1 MHTIRGLQAEWT
13 PPLWGLGVPSTE
25 WTACART
32 QLEYGTKLVGAS
44 RGYWVVDLFPEAGE
58 AIATFHSAD
67 GSGDGS
73 SGRDPGEEDPGA
85 EGPAESGEVAARRAR
100 TRVRRYCAANRLN
113 RLATLTYRGEGC
125 HDQIVLRAHVAGFFR
140 RLRYEL
146 GRGPFPY
153 LWTAE
158 WHKSGHGLHGHFA
171 VGRYVPR
178 TAIEDAWPHGF
189 VHIKL
194 LGDLP
199 YATSSLDQAR
209 RAARYLSKYV
219 GKAFAEHEPGLHR
232 YEVAQGFA
240 PRREGSSGRTSEEVV
255 AWAIGRMGR
264 VPQFVQ
270 PSTEWYDY
278 QGPSAV
284 FLSWT

>member
-1 MHTIRGLQAEWT
+1 
-13 PPLWGLGVPSTE
+13 VPQTE
-25 WTACART
+25 WTKCSRT
-32 QLEYGTKLVGAS
+32 QLEYGTKLVGVS
-44 RGYWVVDLFPEAGE
+44 RGYWGVALVPEAGE

-67 GSGDGS
+67 AGGAGGGVGCDA
-73 SGRDPGEEDPGA
+73 EEA
-85 EGPAESGEVAARRAR
+85 SRVASRRAR
-100 TRVRRYCAANRLN
+100 TCVRRYCAANRLN
-113 RLATLTYRGEGC
+113 RLGTLTYRGDGC
-125 HDQIVLRAHVAGFFR
+125 HEPMLLRRDVGGFFR
-140 RLRYEL
+140 RLRDGL
-146 GRGPFPY
+146 GRGAFPY

-158 WHKSGHGLHGHFA
+158 WHKSGHGLHTHFA

-178 TAIEDAWPHGF
+178 TAIEEAWPHGF

-199 YATSSLDQAR
+199 YGASDLDQAR

-219 GKAFAEHEPGLHR
+219 GKAFAEHQPGLHR

-255 AWAIGRMGR
+255 AWAVERMGR
-264 VPQFVQ
+264 APQFVQ
-270 PSTEWYDY
+270 ASNEWHDY

-284 FLSWT
+284 FLSWM